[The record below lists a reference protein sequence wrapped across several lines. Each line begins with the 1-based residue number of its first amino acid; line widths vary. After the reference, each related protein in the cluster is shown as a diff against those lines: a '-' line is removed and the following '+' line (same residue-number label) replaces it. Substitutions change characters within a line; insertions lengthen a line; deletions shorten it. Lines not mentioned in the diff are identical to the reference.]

1 VNPAGKPEQVKSWK
15 ARSTQEVE
23 RRQTSSWAAEPEWLT
38 SYESPWARTFGFSS
52 IDVITKILH
61 EGCDSPRKPL

>member
-1 VNPAGKPEQVKSWK
+1 VNPAGKPEQVKRWK

-23 RRQTSSWAAEPEWLT
+23 RRFKKPSWAAEPKWLT

-52 IDVITKILH
+52 VVVIVKILH
-61 EGCDSPRKPL
+61 EGVTISENP